1 MGVDIKAV
9 WEITQKDLLGLKKN
23 VQEIL
28 RTLKDA

>member
-9 WEITQKDLLGLKKN
+9 WEITQKDLPGLKKN